1 VKGTPDA
8 RLLFPASGIW
18 VGCASAQLFY
28 GIPATILL
36 IATFAIAVIF
46 LVKRKSYF
54 LQLFCLALFIGGVIT
69 GIHEEALHRDLFL
82 SFKGSSIS
90 VVGVVTTDPQLSK
103 SKIRGDF
110 RAPQSATFYLRTK
123 EVNREAIRV
132 PILVSTTNH
141 VNKLIP
147 GTKIVFYG
155 KVSDYRLNNASAF
168 IFAKSDLRIISQPNR
183 ISKLTFQM
191 RSALRDC
198 MQGLP
203 AAAMGLIPGIVIG
216 DRTFQSVELTANM
229 RATGLTHLTAVSGA
243 NLAIVA
249 ALVLALCRRV
259 GVKGRTLWLIVALAL
274 SFFILLVRPSP
285 SVLRAA
291 VMTTVALTARA
302 TGNRSA
308 ALPSLGVAIGLLL
321 IFNPF
326 LATDPGFALSVSATA
341 GLLLLAPKIENYL
354 MRYLPKRLNLLAET
368 LAIPISA
375 TIFSLPIVVA
385 ISGQLSLVSVFANLI
400 VAPVIAPI
408 TIVGFFM
415 SLISIPL
422 PQISHLLGILIAP
435 FAMWIAGVA
444 NFCADLP
451 FAALRWSK
459 GWMGVVSLVLLAI
472 ALRIIL
478 LALRNY
484 SYLKFPMILILLLF
498 MIFSTTRFGWPPKD
512 WIMATCDVGQG
523 DGVVLSLGAN
533 SAVVIDVGPDPTL
546 IDSCLHELKVKNVE
560 LLILTHFHADH
571 VEGLPGLLKGR
582 KVNQVWLTTEPTP
595 ADEFLRV
602 QQWLGNIPST
612 QIYRGA
618 RFKSQFVSLEV
629 VWPDQKP
636 ILESPA
642 NNASIAIVGSIHGHS
657 FFSAGDLELAG
668 QEIVLNRLTGGVEIL
683 KVTHHGSKLQ
693 NQKLVQTLSPKLCLI
708 SVGADNPYGHPAP
721 VTLDL
726 LGHNCGAT
734 ARTDRSGTLTVVGN
748 PLRVVSTR
756 KSIWR

>member
-1 VKGTPDA
+1 MKGSPDA
-8 RLLFPASGIW
+8 RLLFPAFGIW

-28 GIPATILL
+28 GIPATFLL
-36 IATFAIAVIF
+36 IVTFVMSLIF
-46 LVKRKSYF
+46 FVKKESYF
-54 LQLFCLALFIGGVIT
+54 LQLFSLAIFLGGVIT
-69 GIHEEALHRDLFL
+69 GIHEEALHRDLFA
-82 SFKGSSIS
+82 SFEDSSIG
-90 VVGVVTTDPQLSK
+90 VVGVITSDPQLSK

-110 RAPQSATFYLRTK
+110 RSPQSATFYLRTN
-123 EVNREAIRV
+123 EVNRNSVRV
-132 PILVSTTNH
+132 PILVSTTSN
-141 VNKLIP
+141 VANLIP
-147 GTKIVFYG
+147 GTRISFYG

-168 IFAKSDLRIISQPNR
+168 IFVKSELKILNKPNS
-183 ISKLTFQM
+183 ISKLTFHM

-198 MQGLP
+198 LQGLP
-203 AAAMGLIPGIVIG
+203 TAAKGLIPGIVIG
-216 DRTFQSVELTANM
+216 DRTFQSIELTTNM
-229 RATGLTHLTAVSGA
+229 RSTGLTHLTAVSGA

-259 GVKGRTLWLIVALAL
+259 GIKGRTLWLIVALSLA
-274 SFFILLVRPSP
+274 FFILLVRPSP

-291 VMTTVALTARA
+291 VMTTVALAARA
-302 TGNRSA
+302 SGNQSA

-341 GLLLLAPKIENYL
+341 GLLLLAPKIENHLVKYFS
-354 MRYLPKRLNLLAET
+354 KRLEFLAQM

-375 TIFSLPIVVA
+375 TIYSLPIVVA

-422 PQISHLLGILIAP
+422 PQISHLLGILISP

-451 FAALRWSK
+451 FSTLRWSK
-459 GWMGVVSLVLLAI
+459 GWLGVFSLVILAVM
-472 ALRIIL
+472 LRILLLIL
-478 LALRNY
+478 RKFF
-484 SYLKFPMILILLLF
+484 YLKIPIILILILF
-498 MIFSTTRFGWPPKD
+498 MIFSTTRFGWPPKN
-512 WIMATCDVGQG
+512 WLIATCDVGQG
-523 DGVVLSLGAN
+523 DGVVLSLGSN
-533 SAVVIDVGPDPTL
+533 SAIVIDVGPDPNL
-546 IDSCLHELKVKNVE
+546 INECLHDLKITNIE

-582 KVNQVWLTTEPTP
+582 KVKKVWLTTEPTP
-595 ADEFLRV
+595 ADEFIRV
-602 QQWLGNIPST
+602 KEWLGDVPNT

-618 RFKSQFVSLEV
+618 SFKSRSISLEV
-629 VWPDQKP
+629 IWPDMKP

-642 NNASIAIVGSIHGHS
+642 NNASIAIVGSIYGHS

-668 QEIVLNRLTGGVEIL
+668 QEMVLQRITGGVEIF

-693 NQKLVQTLSPKLCLI
+693 NQKLIETLSPKLCLI
-708 SVGADNPYGHPAP
+708 SVGADNPYGHPAS

-726 LGHNCGAT
+726 LGHNCGAV
-734 ARTDRSGTLTVVGN
+734 ARTDRSGTLTVVDN

>member
-8 RLLFPASGIW
+8 RLLFPAIGIW

-28 GIPATILL
+28 GTPATILL
-36 IATFAIAVIF
+36 IATFVMTLIF

-54 LQLFCLALFIGGVIT
+54 LQLFCLSLFLGGVIS

-82 SFKGSSIS
+82 SLKDSSIGVS
-90 VVGVVTTDPQLSK
+90 GVVTTDPQLSK

-110 RAPQSATFYLRTK
+110 RTPQSATFYLRTK
-123 EVNREAIRV
+123 EVNRQAIRV
-132 PILVSTTNH
+132 PILVSTASDVAN
-141 VNKLIP
+141 LIP
-147 GTKIVFYG
+147 GTKIIFYG

-168 IFAKSDLRIISQPNR
+168 IFAKSELRIMSKPNR
-183 ISKLTFQM
+183 ISRLTFKM
-191 RSALRDC
+191 RGALRDC
-198 MQGLP
+198 LQGLP

-216 DRTFQSVELTANM
+216 DRTFQSVELTTNM

-274 SFFILLVRPSP
+274 AFFILLVRPSP

-291 VMTTVALTARA
+291 VMTTVALIARA
-302 TGNRSA
+302 SGNRSA

-341 GLLLLAPKIENYL
+341 GLLLLAPKIESYL
-354 MRYLPKRLNLLAET
+354 MGYFPERLELLAQT

-375 TIFSLPIVVA
+375 TVFSLPIVVA

-415 SLISIPL
+415 SIISIPL
-422 PQISHLLGILIAP
+422 PRVSHFLGVLISP
-435 FAMWIAGVA
+435 FAKWIAGVA
-444 NFCADLP
+444 NFCADLS
-451 FAALRWSK
+451 FSTLRWSK
-459 GWMGVVSLVLLAI
+459 GWMGVFSLVLLA
-472 ALRIIL
+472 
-478 LALRNY
+478 LALRMIY
-484 SYLKFPMILILLLF
+484 LILRRFTYLKLPIILFLVLF
-498 MIFSTTRFGWPPKD
+498 MFFSTTRFGWPPKD
-512 WIMATCDVGQG
+512 WILATCDVGQG
-523 DGVVLSLGAN
+523 DGVVISLGSN
-533 SAVVIDVGPDPTL
+533 SAVVIDVGPDPNL
-546 IDSCLHELKVKNVE
+546 IDNCLHELKVKNVE

-582 KVNQVWLTTEPTP
+582 KVQQVWLTTEPTP

-602 QQWLGNIPST
+602 QQWLENTPSA

-618 RFKSQFVSLEV
+618 RFKSEFVSLEV
-629 VWPDQKP
+629 IWPDQKP

-642 NNASIAIVGSIHGHS
+642 NNASISIVGSIHGHS
-657 FFSAGDLELAG
+657 FFSAGDLESAG
-668 QEIVLNRLTGGVEIL
+668 QEMVLNRITGGVEIL

-693 NQKLVQTLSPKLCLI
+693 NQKLMETLSPKLCLI

-726 LGHNCGAT
+726 LTHNCGAV
-734 ARTDRSGTLTVVGN
+734 ARTDRSGTLIVVDN